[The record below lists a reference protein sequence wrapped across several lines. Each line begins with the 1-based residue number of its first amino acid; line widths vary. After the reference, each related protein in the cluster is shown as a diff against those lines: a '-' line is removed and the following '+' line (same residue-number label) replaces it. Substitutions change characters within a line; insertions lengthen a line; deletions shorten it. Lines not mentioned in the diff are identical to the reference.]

1 MEGKSFSATTIVG
14 SLPSLRQR
22 NRSEPDVPE
31 DVAVALLHLND
42 PNWDFDNS
50 DTASFTETLELSEK
64 DASIKRGYASSFDMG
79 HSIVTRTSDYET
91 ESQADSRT
99 HFHSTEAFEYEE

>member
-1 MEGKSFSATTIVG
+1 MEGKTSYASAILG
-14 SLPSLRQR
+14 NLPTLRQR

-42 PNWDFDNS
+42 PNWDFDGS
-50 DTASFTETLELSEK
+50 DTSSFTETLAMSDK
-64 DASIKRGYASSFDMG
+64 DPSIKRDYASSFDMG
-79 HSIVTRTSDYET
+79 HSITTRTSDYET

-99 HFHSTEAFEYEE
+99 HFRSSDTFDYEE